1 MHDLVSHGV
10 HEVAGG
16 DMFLH
21 SRLDGEPHIFSPA
34 LVYELLLPE
43 LLYVSLSQE
52 RLHLLQ
58 NKTRETSAR
67 MRGAG
72 E

>member
-16 DMFLH
+16 GMVLH
-21 SRLDGEPHIFSPA
+21 PHLDGKPHVFSPA

-43 LLYVSLSQE
+43 LFYVSLSQE
-52 RLHLLQ
+52 RLLLLQ
-58 NKTRETSAR
+58 TKKREISAR